1 MWSMVF
7 EHTFPDEYPS
17 LKAYTKGVKRAEREI
32 VGRDAEMEQVLA
44 AMMRP
49 ELCNVILLAEAGSGK
64 AHANGT
70 LVPVADARGYV
81 PIEDLVPGDRVFG
94 QDGVPVPVLGVYPQ
108 GALPAYEVVFQDG
121 SRLICNDEHIFSV
134 RTAVERYHGRDYQNR
149 TLREMMDMD
158 TGTRRPVWY
167 VPNNGAVQR
176 KGTRVPIPGYLAGLL
191 LSACGSYDPMGN
203 LFILRVVRKGLAKRL
218 NGYLSGIS
226 YDVIQTKSAVYY
238 LFSDLLPMDSDSW
251 FSMAFQ
257 KQIPECYLYADADV
271 RRDVLYGLM
280 DAGGMP
286 GLPRQYDVML
296 EFGSDEMADSVK
308 ELGDSLGIRSVR
320 MDSYLCPRLVFL
332 VSDEDKADLFTLQEF
347 RGKMKAALQKK
358 SKKVPRYEN
367 GLAIVSI
374 KPLSYSCEMTC
385 IYVSCEDHLYQVG
398 KCHVVTHNTALVQ
411 GTMLR
416 DPDRIYLEVDLSK
429 MIADLSD
436 PNQMADRLK
445 KLFDEVQQYSES
457 EDQEIVLFM
466 DEFHQVVQL
475 SKAAVEALKPLLA
488 DSGTRGIRVIAATTY
503 REFREHIS
511 PNQPLVERLQRITLD
526 APSKEMVV
534 DILRGMAHR
543 YGVDNQFVNS
553 NIFEAIYEYTERY
566 IPASA
571 QPRKSILV
579 LDSMVGWYRY
589 KRRRLNMQLLAD
601 VIYES
606 TGVNVA
612 FRVDASKIE
621 DELNKR
627 VFAQEYATKMIAKRL
642 QVCVADLNDKSKP
655 MSSMLFCGSS
665 GTGKQV
671 FDDEWIPVYTSDG
684 SVSLKR
690 NGDLI
695 VGDYVFNREGR
706 PVEVTG
712 VFPQGI
718 QDIYEVELT
727 DGRVLQVGNGH
738 LWTYRSRFGNGARHW
753 KTVDTV
759 TLMEKNAKKYY
770 GPHNSVAGVKFV
782 IPMNQAVQWVE
793 RSYKLDPYVVGAF
806 LGNGCLRDIPLGL
819 SSADEFTVAKIAKLI
834 GCTKYVKQKD
844 SYTWNFYWTGSDND
858 KLMWCNMH
866 RCDYYST
873 KAVFSELPDLV
884 GKYSYEKYI
893 PDCYKFGSVEQRWR
907 LIQGLFDTD
916 GHIGTNNRYNVS
928 YSSSSKQLILDI
940 QYVLYSLG
948 ISSSISDWGVRE
960 DRKDRGCSPEYH
972 LHVKIGNPDKQKFFT
987 LPRKLAIAKQ
997 AMFAD
1002 DKKQRVKKFGEV
1014 IGIRDIRKTDRKG
1027 SMTCIMVDDP
1037 EHLYQAGDF
1046 IVTHN
1051 TEVTKQLAKILFDD
1065 ERRLIR
1071 MDMSEYANEESLER
1085 FRAELTTMVWE
1096 RPYSIVLLDE
1106 IEKACAPVTKL
1117 LLQVLDDARLTD
1129 VNNRVISFT
1138 NTYIILTTN
1147 AGSEIYKSISQ
1158 YAEDD
1163 RGSGKAMKH
1172 YMKLIRE
1179 SIETTTGA
1187 NRFPPEFLGR
1197 LDAIVPFQPLSEG
1210 TLMNIVK
1217 RKLFSLMK
1225 EVKDV
1230 HGIEVCINNRVMSYI
1245 VKDNL
1250 STDSNAGGARNAIA
1264 KIETD
1269 VVAPLAAFINANPD
1283 KRYLIVDVTGKMAF
1297 EDKNKLESDARIV
1310 VYPAAASVR

>member
-176 KGTRVPIPGYLAGLL
+176 EGTRVPIPGYLAGLL

-296 EFGSDEMADSVK
+296 EFGSDEMADGVK

-385 IYVSCEDHLYQVG
+385 IYVGCEDHLYQVG

-445 KLFDEVQQYSES
+445 KLFDEVQQYSEA

-655 MSSMLFCGSS
+655 MSSMLFCGAS
-665 GTGKQV
+665 G
-671 FDDEWIPVYTSDG
+671 
-684 SVSLKR
+684 
-690 NGDLI
+690 
-695 VGDYVFNREGR
+695 
-706 PVEVTG
+706 
-712 VFPQGI
+712 
-718 QDIYEVELT
+718 
-727 DGRVLQVGNGH
+727 
-738 LWTYRSRFGNGARHW
+738 
-753 KTVDTV
+753 
-759 TLMEKNAKKYY
+759 
-770 GPHNSVAGVKFV
+770 
-782 IPMNQAVQWVE
+782 
-793 RSYKLDPYVVGAF
+793 
-806 LGNGCLRDIPLGL
+806 
-819 SSADEFTVAKIAKLI
+819 
-834 GCTKYVKQKD
+834 
-844 SYTWNFYWTGSDND
+844 
-858 KLMWCNMH
+858 
-866 RCDYYST
+866 
-873 KAVFSELPDLV
+873 V
-884 GKYSYEKYI
+884 GK
-893 PDCYKFGSVEQRWR
+893 
-907 LIQGLFDTD
+907 
-916 GHIGTNNRYNVS
+916 
-928 YSSSSKQLILDI
+928 
-940 QYVLYSLG
+940 
-948 ISSSISDWGVRE
+948 
-960 DRKDRGCSPEYH
+960 
-972 LHVKIGNPDKQKFFT
+972 
-987 LPRKLAIAKQ
+987 
-997 AMFAD
+997 
-1002 DKKQRVKKFGEV
+1002 
-1014 IGIRDIRKTDRKG
+1014 
-1027 SMTCIMVDDP
+1027 
-1037 EHLYQAGDF
+1037 
-1046 IVTHN
+1046 
-1051 TEVTKQLAKILFDD
+1051 TEITKQLAKVLFDD

-1129 VNNRVISFT
+1129 VNNRVVSFT

-1230 HGIEVCINNRVMSYI
+1230 HGIEVCINNRVISYI

>member
-108 GALPAYEVVFQDG
+108 GVLPAYEVVFQDG

-176 KGTRVPIPGYLAGLL
+176 EGTRVPIPGYLAGLL

-251 FSMAFQ
+251 FSMVFQ

-374 KPLSYSCEMTC
+374 KSLSYSCEMTC
-385 IYVSCEDHLYQVG
+385 IYVGCEDHLYQVG

-445 KLFDEVQQYSES
+445 KLFDEVQQYSEA

-665 GTGKQV
+665 GTGKGCW
-671 FDDEWIPVYTSDG
+671 DEEPVHVYTEDG
-684 SVSLKR
+684 SVVVKR
-690 NGDLI
+690 HGDLEI
-695 VGDYVFNREGR
+695 GDYVFNRKGE
-706 PVEVTG
+706 PVLVTG
-712 VFPQGI
+712 VYHRGLKDVYRVTLGDDRSVI
-718 QDIYEVELT
+718 V
-727 DGRVLQVGNGH
+727 DGSH
-738 LWTYRSRFGNGARHW
+738 LWTWKYAKEHKTESFVTSSTEDLVKLGILRNERNGCVA
-753 KTVDTV
+753 
-759 TLMEKNAKKYY
+759 AKIW
-770 GPHNSVAGVKFV
+770 
-782 IPMNQAVQWVE
+782 IPVNEAVQ
-793 RSYKLDPYVVGAF
+793 YPKQQYLIHPYVIGAL
-806 LGNGCLRDIPLGL
+806 LGNGCMTITPSLTMSSGNRFVPEKVAGLLGAVGAKQYERNYNWCFIEYQTRGSRGGLHNHLIKRDVVLRSVPEL
-819 SSADEFTVAKIAKLI
+819 
-834 GCTKYVKQKD
+834 
-844 SYTWNFYWTGSDND
+844 
-858 KLMWCNMH
+858 
-866 RCDYYST
+866 CDLKSH
-873 KAVFSELPDLV
+873 
-884 GKYSYEKYI
+884 EKFI
-893 PDCYKFGSVEQRWR
+893 PDKYKYGSVEQRWE
-907 LIQGLFDTD
+907 LIRGLFDTD
-916 GHIGTNNRYNVS
+916 GSIGLCDGDRYNVS
-928 YSSSSKQLILDI
+928 YSTTSKRLADDIRDVLFSLGVSSSL
-940 QYVLYSLG
+940 SNNG
-948 ISSSISDWGVRE
+948 
-960 DRKDRGCSPEYH
+960 DRGRDGDVHDEWN
-972 LHVKIGNPDKQKFFT
+972 LHVSVDN
-987 LPRKLAIAKQ
+987 
-997 AMFAD
+997 
-1002 DKKQRVKKFGEV
+1002 DKKYMFFSLPKKLEVARRAAFVVKNRYKNYGLLPITSIEKL
-1014 IGIRDIRKTDRKG
+1014 DEKLPT
-1027 SMTCIMVDDP
+1027 TCIMVEDE
-1037 EHLYQAGDF
+1037 EHLYQTGQY

-1051 TEVTKQLAKILFDD
+1051 TEVTKQLAKVLFDD

-1129 VNNRVISFT
+1129 VNNRVVSFT

-1230 HGIEVCINNRVMSYI
+1230 HGIEVCINNRVISYI